1 MLDADFLNCRLPEG
15 QSFTTIVKHKQIY
28 VDKTDLIYKLA
39 LDRKPILLTRP
50 RRFGKST
57 IVSTLEELFTHGVKP
72 FVDADGNLK
81 ESYFKGLAIEKLW
94 KDEGEYKVIHID
106 FSTFDTDTTA
116 YICDVRPDLRNNDK
130 TEVYA
135 QFFNYNFCNFIK
147 DIAFKF
153 GVELSSN
160 KITPTMLFE
169 DLIKKLGENK
179 VVFLVDEYD
188 FPLTHIPNDLAT
200 SEHEAY
206 LSKISMILKSFYSLI
221 KSNSKYFRKI
231 FVTGITRFKD
241 VSMLTL
247 GNTISDISLSI
258 DFGTIVG
265 FTRAELKKYFYD
277 HLVMA
282 VTLLQNKSE
291 DQVTDSDIEALLD
304 QLASWYDGYS
314 FDENAQSHVFST
326 ISVLNFFCNS
336 NARTKF
342 KNYWYELGGTP
353 TILVN
358 NCQKILDSDIDNAF
372 KEDSEFWVSEDAF
385 KYPSSYESMDPKV
398 MLYQTGYL
406 TLAKAIDTDVYL
418 KFPNLEIRS
427 SFAKLQYL
435 YLFKKC

>member
-1 MLDADFLNCRLPEG
+1 
-15 QSFTTIVKHKQIY
+15 
-28 VDKTDLIYKLA
+28 
-39 LDRKPILLTRP
+39 
-50 RRFGKST
+50 
-57 IVSTLEELFTHGVKP
+57 
-72 FVDADGNLK
+72 
-81 ESYFKGLAIEKLW
+81 
-94 KDEGEYKVIHID
+94 
-106 FSTFDTDTTA
+106 
-116 YICDVRPDLRNNDK
+116 
-130 TEVYA
+130 
-135 QFFNYNFCNFIK
+135 
-147 DIAFKF
+147 
-153 GVELSSN
+153 
-160 KITPTMLFE
+160 
-169 DLIKKLGENK
+169 
-179 VVFLVDEYD
+179 
-188 FPLTHIPNDLAT
+188 
-200 SEHEAY
+200 
-206 LSKISMILKSFYSLI
+206 MILKSFYSLI

-291 DQVTDSDIEALLD
+291 EKVTNSDIETLLD

-326 ISVLNFFCNS
+326 ISLINFFSNS

-353 TILVN
+353 TSLVN
-358 NCQKILDSDIDNAF
+358 NCQKIWDSDIDNAF
-372 KEDSEFWVSEDAF
+372 KEDAEFWFSEDAF
-385 KYPSSYESMDPKV
+385 KNPSSYENMDPKV

-435 YLFKKC
+435 YLFKNAEKLITSSFNQELSKLNFETSLEKIEALQQIKEKQYTQIPDRKVKGYALVFDQETKKFVAFKQS